1 MSMFD
6 GMARLA
12 AARLSGRAMRRTARL
27 IEALPAEV
35 QKDIGWRWSP
45 RGPGSA
51 AAKHFG
57 WVGQ

>member
-1 MSMFD
+1 MID
-6 GMARLA
+6 GLTAFVAAQIRAR
-12 AARLSGRAMRRTARL
+12 SERRTAML
-27 IEALPAEV
+27 IGNLPEEV

-45 RGPGSA
+45 RGPGRT